1 MTFYQQCL
9 GGELTSTKLGDTPMK
24 DMLPNEKWERLIN
37 AHLKSGD
44 IEISATDWMES
55 PQYEPKQGDTYA
67 IFVIGGSYDELKVV
81 FDKLAEGAKKDR
93 FQELHDMPFG
103 TYGQMYD
110 KYGVHWIF
118 KGDKKE

>member
-1 MTFYQQCL
+1 M
-9 GGELTSTKLGDTPMK
+9 
-24 DMLPNEKWERLIN
+24 
-37 AHLKSGD
+37 A
-44 IEISATDWMES
+44 S